1 MLYKVMWSY
10 GCDEWEHFERVIKLS
25 IILLMF
31 GSLSFAKPMFLEG
44 EGVWFEFK

>member
-44 EGVWFEFK
+44 EGVWFELN